1 MPGQAAGMPG
11 QAAGEE
17 QQAGVGDAGAAPEV
31 EGRAVG
37 GEAAKAPVRH
47 VLAQEEVDGGEGGQL
62 LAEQARHHVVRQ
74 ARAPAQVEGGEGGGE
89 GVGAAHQLPEAPW
102 SLAPW

>member
-1 MPGQAAGMPG
+1 MSWEVLQKSVLLARAGQVPS
-11 QAAGEE
+11 Q
-17 QQAGVGDAGAAPEV
+17 
-31 EGRAVG
+31 R
-37 GEAAKAPVRH
+37 
-47 VLAQEEVDGGEGGQL
+47 LAQEEVDGGEGGQL
-62 LAEQARHHVVRQ
+62 LAEQARHHVFRQ